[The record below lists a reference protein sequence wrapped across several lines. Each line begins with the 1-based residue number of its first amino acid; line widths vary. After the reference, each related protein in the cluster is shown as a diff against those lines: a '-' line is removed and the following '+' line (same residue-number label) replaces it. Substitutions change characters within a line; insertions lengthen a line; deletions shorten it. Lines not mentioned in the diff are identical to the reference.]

1 MFSKLKQYKD
11 LRNQAKRIQGALS
24 TESVQTDAAWGK
36 VKVSMSGNMEITS
49 VTIDPSL
56 LAPAEKSKLESAV
69 KDAANDAIKKTQKV
83 MAAKVKEMGGLEM
96 PK

>member
-1 MFSKLKQYKD
+1 
-11 LRNQAKRIQGALS
+11 
-24 TESVQTDAAWGK
+24 
-36 VKVSMSGNMEITS
+36 MEITS